1 MYKTKPTVQEM
12 YQRTFQMGNTQITLE
27 IEDTSGM
34 FAYEFPVMLAV
45 SLRSADAVLIV
56 FSVTDQES
64 WDGLGQ
70 LRDIVMEY
78 GRPDIPMV
86 IAGNKAWAD
95 TLPNSDMCWGECRK
109 NKSF

>member
-12 YQRTFQMGNTQITLE
+12 YQRSFQMGDSLITLE
-27 IEDTSGM
+27 IEDTSGF
-34 FAYEFPVMLAV
+34 FAFDFPAMVGV

-56 FSVTDQES
+56 FSVTDQDSWES
-64 WDGLGQ
+64 LGR

-86 IAGNKAWAD
+86 IAGNKAWVD
-95 TLPNSDMCWGECRK
+95 HFPNPDRGRGSGGIYLI
-109 NKSF
+109 

>member
-1 MYKTKPTVQEM
+1 M
-12 YQRTFQMGNTQITLE
+12 YQRSFQMGDSLITLE
-27 IEDTSGM
+27 IEDTSGF
-34 FAYEFPVMLAV
+34 FAFDFPAMVGV

-64 WDGLGQ
+64 WDSLGQ

-86 IAGNKAWAD
+86 IAGNKAWVD
-95 TLPNSDMCWGECRK
+95 HFLNVESIYLVSGLKKR
-109 NKSF
+109 